1 MPILS
6 DSDREAV
13 RQNLAE
19 LPGTVRL
26 VHFTQTLSCDSCPQA
41 LQLIEELAQLS
52 DRIELQVLNLHVDSE
67 EAQRL
72 GIDRVPATAVLGERD
87 ARIVYYGLP
96 VGYEFAALLHTMHRV
111 ASGDSGLEPA
121 SRQRLSTVTDPLH
134 LQVFV
139 TPG

>member
-1 MPILS
+1 MAILS

-26 VHFTQTLSCDSCPQA
+26 VHFTQSLACESCPQA
-41 LQLIEELAQLS
+41 RQLIEEVAQLS
-52 DRIELQVLNLHVDSE
+52 DRVELQVLNLQVHGD
-67 EAQRL
+67 EALRL
-72 GIDRVPATAVLGERD
+72 GVDRVPATVVLGERE

-96 VGYEFAALLHTMHRV
+96 VGYEFATLLHTMHRV